1 MATELA
7 ALNVRITGDTA
18 DIQADLA
25 KTEAGL
31 TRVGSKAATATKSTK
46 GFTGGL
52 SKLSNVSGQTRA
64 KIQNTSFQL
73 QDIAVQLQGGTKAS
87 TALAQQLPQLLG
99 GFGALGAV
107 LGVVAGVGIPAVA
120 FAFSSLR
127 QESLWLTDALD
138 ILNEA
143 VDNYAGAS
151 RKATMSTAELND
163 RFTAGEDSLRS
174 VYRLLE
180 QIASSEAQ
188 TAIDNT
194 AQSISDLMGV
204 RGAGESRTG
213 IAKFF
218 DINIMLAFTREQ
230 KKARKE
236 ARLLSQEFLN
246 GQIALQNAKGDL
258 DAQIIATKRLLAVSQ
273 ALALLK
279 DGESEKERQLKKDL
293 AEALALML
301 EQQRA
306 LEASARAAREI
317 NEQMSSIVT
326 AGPML
331 QIPESGFELL
341 MPPNQDTTK
350 KKRGSTVDPLPGE
363 LERLQ
368 KSLMSKEE
376 LQIASFNRQQET
388 LKNALNQELLTRQ
401 EYNLLMEDA
410 EMQHSERMAG
420 IAVFK
425 HGDTLQQT
433 QAFMGGMASALSSG
447 NEKMMKAARV
457 FGAAEALINAF
468 RAYNQVIADPTLPF
482 FAKIPAALSVL
493 GAGIGMVNSIKGVSG
508 GGGGAGAASAASG
521 AAGQASRPMEAR
533 ISGLDPNSLFTGA
546 SITSLFDALQDE
558 AGDRGLSVSF
568 G

>member
-52 SKLSNVSGQTRA
+52 SKLGNVSGQTRA

-73 QDIAVQLQGGTKAS
+73 SDIAVQLQGGTKAS
-87 TALAQQLPQLLG
+87 TAFAQQLPQLLG

-107 LGVVAGVGIPAVA
+107 LGVVAGIGIPAVA
-120 FAFSSLR
+120 LAFSSLGKSSETLE
-127 QESLWLTDALD
+127 ESLDRIGSAMDRLEGPAEILGMTVDELADKFGDASWRAMQLAAAQLH
-138 ILNEA
+138 LNF
-143 VDNYAGAS
+143 G
-151 RKATMSTAELND
+151 K
-163 RFTAGEDSLRS
+163 TAGDMNETVGNLNKLISGYEDVTR
-174 VYRLLE
+174 
-180 QIASSEAQ
+180 AGSE
-188 TAIDNT
+188 
-194 AQSISDLMGV
+194 L
-204 RGAGESRTG
+204 TG
-213 IAKFF
+213 IAKTAVE
-218 DINIMLAFTREQ
+218 DIADEFGIAESKVLNFVAALSAIKNAKTFQEQQVALSNFILFLEKSEIPLANITGELGAGLSAMIKISNEADA
-230 KKARKE
+230 ARKRFE
-236 ARLLSQEFLN
+236 DMKDAVN
-246 GQIALQNAKGDL
+246 G
-258 DAQIIATKRLLAVSQ
+258 V
-273 ALALLK
+273 
-279 DGESEKERQLKKDL
+279 
-293 AEALALML
+293 AETLIEIEELGT
-301 EQQRA
+301 RA
-306 LEASARAAREI
+306 PGTSMRPRSRPDNL
-317 NEQMSSIVT
+317 VD
-326 AGPML
+326 
-331 QIPESGFELL
+331 
-341 MPPNQDTTK
+341 PNKPTGVGKT
-350 KKRGSTVDPLPGE
+350 DPLPGE

-410 EMQHSERMAG
+410 ETQHSERMAG

-433 QAFMGGMASALSSG
+433 QAFMGSMASALSSG

-521 AAGQASRPMEAR
+521 AVGQASRPMEAR
-533 ISGLDPNSLFTGA
+533 ISGLDPNSLFTGE

>member
-107 LGVVAGVGIPAVA
+107 LGVVAGLGIPAVA
-120 FAFSSLR
+120 FAFSSLKG
-127 QESLWLTDALD
+127 ETKSLEDALAEMKGVIDDLKAPLD
-138 ILNEA
+138 ILKLSADELKKKYGDAAFA
-143 VDNYAGAS
+143 VRDFNKSLALSEIAEQRERINQTIDLLDKLSKSYTDAVTAPTRS
-151 RKATMSTAELND
+151 RAPLVQTSLNKIQKEFKLSEEQA
-163 RFTAGEDSLRS
+163 RKFSNL
-174 VYRLLE
+174 LLE
-180 QIASSEAQ
+180 ITKAPTFEKQLPALQKFNNFLLSNGIVLKQMPDDLEEAIKKMLNLSTVTSEA
-188 TAIDNT
+188 
-194 AQSISDLMGV
+194 AQQ
-204 RGAGESRTG
+204 A
-213 IAKFF
+213 
-218 DINIMLAFTREQ
+218 NI
-230 KKARKE
+230 
-236 ARLLSQEFLN
+236 
-246 GQIALQNAKGDL
+246 
-258 DAQIIATKRLLAVSQ
+258 
-273 ALALLK
+273 
-279 DGESEKERQLKKDL
+279 L
-293 AEALALML
+293 AEA
-301 EQQRA
+301 
-306 LEASARAAREI
+306 AA
-317 NEQMSSIVT
+317 T
-326 AGPML
+326 
-331 QIPESGFELL
+331 IPVNIPHAIHTPRPRTRPDGLGD
-341 MPPNQDTTK
+341 PPE

-493 GAGIGMVNSIKGVSG
+493 GAGIGMVNSIKGVSA